1 MDKLKSKKRK
11 IKNKKLKFGIA
22 LIVIFSLIALNLI
35 FNIFSPIRNV
45 LLGSIGLLSFVLCAC
60 FIAIG
65 VLNILDKSIKVKPTM
80 VIVLCVWIIL
90 FITLLQVFTS
100 PSVNDGF
107 SEYIRMCYASKFTA
121 GGALFGVFAY
131 PFLAIMQVTGAAIVL
146 TSVLLLL
153 GVFIV
158 DRFFIRRD
166 VQVEER
172 AESIVSDDEPEL
184 EEDDMLDETEDI
196 EPYDSTPKS
205 DSDEDYI
212 IKDEDVDSEV
222 EKDSAIKIL
231 GLNKSDEVKGVDIVQ
246 NKTADGK
253 PPMFVHDEE
262 EPKKEKIVIDDSVAK
277 KKALSDRDKQNKEY
291 LKSISGDFSV
301 TRKRGIDNLK
311 FDDKPIDYE
320 KISRGDA
327 HKTLF
332 ENNNNL
338 YDENLTKRD
347 YMNKKDDIANKIA
360 SIDEASHDMSAQ
372 SRLFNNRNN
381 YFDNSRNSENQNNN
395 FASNNSFN
403 NNNSFANSSNN
414 NYTNNL
420 NNNSNNNQN
429 TQTNNGLFGGN
440 NGGYF
445 ANCNNANQNI
455 ERQNTSNVSNIN
467 SSYANNSFNK
477 NTSNVDDSYQTVEPN
492 LNKNTTQ
499 KNWVDK
505 NVLFDGKEN
514 VNRVD
519 SVVVGEQTKIDLN
532 AIPKKPEQPKP
543 RKKYVYTRPD
553 LSVLKD
559 YPVPDDNMTKAQIE
573 ERSHAL
579 EEVLSSFKIPAKV
592 ESYTIGPTF
601 TRFEMKM
608 PLGIPVLKV
617 TKFERD
623 ITMILRTEGGIRM
636 QIPIPGKNA
645 FGVEIANSTR
655 TIVGLKDILQSYNFE
670 KSKSP
675 LTFALG
681 KDINGECVVT
691 NIEKTLHSLVAG
703 QSGSGKSICLN
714 VLLLSMMYKS
724 SPEDVRFVLIDP
736 KCVEFT
742 RYNHLPHMLVPN
754 VITDPEKAV
763 KALHWACIEMDR
775 RFNKMSQVGA
785 RDIGEF
791 NRTPEVMSGLQEK
804 LPFIVIV
811 VDELSDLLS
820 QRKKEVEDEI
830 RRLTAK
836 SRAAGI
842 FLILSTQRPSS
853 DVVTGVIKAN
863 LGTRIAFSV
872 ASRTDSGVILDA
884 TGAETLLG
892 KGDML
897 LLLNGS
903 SELKRIQGALVTSEE
918 IDAFI
923 NEIKEKN
930 ECIYDESIEQEMF
943 ADNDPGANFD
953 VNKTEEA
960 FDPLMKD
967 ALRAVIKRGTASASM
982 LQSYLGIGYPKAN
995 RLVNQMVSA
1004 GFISEP
1010 DNKNKRVIFITEQ
1023 EFEERFG
1030 EDFE

>member
-1 MDKLKSKKRK
+1 MDKLKSKRKK

-80 VIVLCVWIIL
+80 VIVLCVWTIL

-100 PSVNDGF
+100 PSVSDGF
-107 SEYIRMCYASKFTA
+107 GEYIRMCYASKFTA
-121 GGALFGVFAY
+121 GGALFGVLAY
-131 PFLAIMQVTGAAIVL
+131 PFIDIMQVTGATIVL
-146 TSVLLLL
+146 TSILLLL

-166 VQVEER
+166 VQVEEHV
-172 AESIVSDDEPEL
+172 ESIESDDEPEL
-184 EEDDMLDETEDI
+184 KEDDMLDDAEDI
-196 EPYDSTPKS
+196 EPYDSAKKS

-212 IKDEDVDSEV
+212 IKDEDVDSEI

-246 NKTADGK
+246 NKTVGDK

-262 EPKKEKIVIDDSVAK
+262 EPNKEKIVIDDSVSK
-277 KKALSDRDKQNKEY
+277 KKVLSDRDKQNKEY
-291 LKSISGDFSV
+291 LKSIAGDFNVS
-301 TRKRGIDNLK
+301 RKRGIDNLK

-372 SRLFNNRNN
+372 SRLFNNHND
-381 YFDNSRNSENQNNN
+381 YFNNSRNSENQNNN
-395 FASNNSFN
+395 FASNY
-403 NNNSFANSSNN
+403 

-420 NNNSNNNQN
+420 NNNNANNNQN
-429 TQTNNGLFGGN
+429 TQTS
-440 NGGYF
+440 GYF
-445 ANCNNANQNI
+445 ANSNNPNQNI
-455 ERQNTSNVSNIN
+455 EHQNNSNISNIN
-467 SSYANNSFNK
+467 SSYASNSFNK
-477 NTSNVDDSYQTVEPN
+477 NTSNTDDSYQTVEPN

-532 AIPKKPEQPKP
+532 AIPKKPEQPRP

-553 LSVLKD
+553 LNVLKD
-559 YPVPDDNMTKAQIE
+559 YPVPDDIMTKAQIE

-579 EEVLSSFKIPAKV
+579 EEVLNSFKIPAKV

-785 RDIGEF
+785 RDVGEF

-953 VNKTEEA
+953 VNKSEEA

>member
-1 MDKLKSKKRK
+1 MDKLKSKRKK

-80 VIVLCVWIIL
+80 VIVLCVWTIL

-107 SEYIRMCYASKFTA
+107 GEYIRMCYASKFTA
-121 GGALFGVFAY
+121 GGAMFGVLAY
-131 PFLAIMQVTGAAIVL
+131 PFIDIMQVTGATIVL
-146 TSVLLLL
+146 TSILLLL

-166 VQVEER
+166 VQVEEHV
-172 AESIVSDDEPEL
+172 ESIVSDDEPEL
-184 EEDDMLDETEDI
+184 KEDDMLDDAEDI
-196 EPYDSTPKS
+196 EPYDSAKKS

-212 IKDEDVDSEV
+212 IKDEDVDSEI

-246 NKTADGK
+246 NKTVGDK

-262 EPKKEKIVIDDSVAK
+262 EPNKEKIVIDDSVSK
-277 KKALSDRDKQNKEY
+277 KKVLSDRDKQNKEY
-291 LKSISGDFSV
+291 LKSIAGDFNVS
-301 TRKRGIDNLK
+301 RKRGIDNLK

-372 SRLFNNRNN
+372 SRLFNNHND
-381 YFDNSRNSENQNNN
+381 YFNNSRNSENQNNN
-395 FASNNSFN
+395 FASNN
-403 NNNSFANSSNN
+403 

-420 NNNSNNNQN
+420 NNNNANNNQN
-429 TQTNNGLFGGN
+429 TQTS
-440 NGGYF
+440 GYF
-445 ANCNNANQNI
+445 ANSNNPNQNI
-455 ERQNTSNVSNIN
+455 EHQNNSNISNIN
-467 SSYANNSFNK
+467 SSYASNSFNK
-477 NTSNVDDSYQTVEPN
+477 NTSSADDSYQTVELN

-559 YPVPDDNMTKAQIE
+559 YPVPDDIMTKAQIE

-579 EEVLSSFKIPAKV
+579 EEVLNSFKIPAKV

-785 RDIGEF
+785 RDVGEF

-953 VNKTEEA
+953 VNKSEEA

>member
-1 MDKLKSKKRK
+1 MDKLKSKRKK

-80 VIVLCVWIIL
+80 VIVLCVWTIL

-100 PSVNDGF
+100 PSVSDGF
-107 SEYIRMCYASKFTA
+107 GEYIRMCYASKFTA
-121 GGALFGVFAY
+121 GGALFGVLAY
-131 PFLAIMQVTGAAIVL
+131 PFLDIMQVTGATIVL
-146 TSVLLLL
+146 TSILLLL

-166 VQVEER
+166 VQVEEHV
-172 AESIVSDDEPEL
+172 ESIVSDDEPEF
-184 EEDDMLDETEDI
+184 EEYDMLDDAEDI
-196 EPYDSTPKS
+196 EPYDSVKKS

-212 IKDEDVDSEV
+212 IKDEDVDSEI

-246 NKTADGK
+246 NKTVGDK

-262 EPKKEKIVIDDSVAK
+262 EPKKEKIVIDDSVSK
-277 KKALSDRDKQNKEY
+277 KKVLSDRDKQNKEY
-291 LKSISGDFSV
+291 LKSIAGDFSV
-301 TRKRGIDNLK
+301 SRKRGIDNLK

-372 SRLFNNRNN
+372 SRLFNNHSN
-381 YFDNSRNSENQNNN
+381 YFNNSRNSENQNNY
-395 FASNNSFN
+395 FASNY
-403 NNNSFANSSNN
+403 

-420 NNNSNNNQN
+420 NDNNANNNQN
-429 TQTNNGLFGGN
+429 TQTS
-440 NGGYF
+440 GYF
-445 ANCNNANQNI
+445 ANSNNPNQNI
-455 ERQNTSNVSNIN
+455 EHQNNSNISNIN
-467 SSYANNSFNK
+467 SSYASNSFNK
-477 NTSNVDDSYQTVEPN
+477 NTSSADDSYQTVEPN

-519 SVVVGEQTKIDLN
+519 SVVVGEQTQIDLN

-579 EEVLSSFKIPAKV
+579 EEVLNSFKIPAKV

-785 RDIGEF
+785 RDVGEF

-953 VNKTEEA
+953 VNKSEEA

>member
-1 MDKLKSKKRK
+1 MDKLKSKRKK

-100 PSVNDGF
+100 PSVSDGF
-107 SEYIRMCYASKFTA
+107 GEYIRMCYASKFTA
-121 GGALFGVFAY
+121 GGALFGVLAY
-131 PFLAIMQVTGAAIVL
+131 PFLAIMQVTGATIVL
-146 TSVLLLL
+146 TSILLLL

-184 EEDDMLDETEDI
+184 EEDDTLDEPEDI
-196 EPYDSTPKS
+196 ETYDSAKKS

-212 IKDEDVDSEV
+212 IRDEDVDSEI

-246 NKTADGK
+246 NKTVGDK

-262 EPKKEKIVIDDSVAK
+262 EPKKEKIVIDDSVSK
-277 KKALSDRDKQNKEY
+277 KKVLSDRDKQNKEY
-291 LKSISGDFSV
+291 LKSIAGDFNVS
-301 TRKRGIDNLK
+301 RKRGIDNLK

-381 YFDNSRNSENQNNN
+381 YFDNSRNFENQNNN
-395 FASNNSFN
+395 FA
-403 NNNSFANSSNN
+403 SNN

-420 NNNSNNNQN
+420 NNNNANNNQN
-429 TQTNNGLFGGN
+429 TQTS
-440 NGGYF
+440 GYF
-445 ANCNNANQNI
+445 ANSNNPNQNI
-455 ERQNTSNVSNIN
+455 EHQNTGNISNID
-467 SSYANNSFNK
+467 SSYASNSFNK
-477 NTSNVDDSYQTVEPN
+477 NTSNTDDLYQTVEPN

-532 AIPKKPEQPKP
+532 AIPKKPEQPRP

-553 LSVLKD
+553 LNVLKD
-559 YPVPDDNMTKAQIE
+559 YPVPDDIMTKAQIE

-579 EEVLSSFKIPAKV
+579 EEVLNSFKIPAKV

-785 RDIGEF
+785 RDVGEF
-791 NRTPEVMSGLQEK
+791 NRTPEVMSRLQEK

-953 VNKTEEA
+953 VNKSEEA